1 MWFII
6 LKVLRYGFKAA
17 KTHKANKSNPSSTSP
32 NDITLSNIPST
43 TTNPPK
49 PPRNAL
55 KTNLDKILFTLQ
67 FALALTVIGLYSQ
80 DINSKDEDAPAKWVY
95 AVITAFLAACTALTY
110 LILVFAMKARPLPM
124 RQGAHLPLFA
134 WEVVL
139 CILWLVVFG
148 VFGEMFIGVRYGGD
162 EDSERAKKLERMRR
176 AVWVD
181 LVNFGFW
188 VVSAAW
194 RGVRWWRGRVRGGD
208 AQSVLEVGG
217 GDGVEKEVERV

>member
-17 KTHKANKSNPSSTSP
+17 KTHKANKSAPNTNNP
-32 NDITLSNIPST
+32 NDIDNITPSS
-43 TTNPPK
+43 PPTPK
-49 PPRNAL
+49 RNAF
-55 KTNLDKILFTLQ
+55 KTILDKALFTLQ

-80 DINSKDEDAPAKWVY
+80 DINSEDENAPAKWVY
-95 AVITAFLAACTALTY
+95 AVITGFLAACTALTY
-110 LILVFAMKARPLPM
+110 LVLVFAMKSRPLPT

-148 VFGEMFIGVRYGGD
+148 VFGEMFIGVGYGGD
-162 EDSERAKKLERMRR
+162 EGSEKAKKVERMRR

-181 LVNFGFW
+181 LVNLGFW

-208 AQSVLEVGG
+208 GQSVLEVGG

>member
-17 KTHKANKSNPSSTSP
+17 KTHKANKSSP
-32 NDITLSNIPST
+32 NDNNIPPT
-43 TTNPPK
+43 KPTPTRNP
-49 PPRNAL
+49 L
-55 KTNLDKILFTLQ
+55 KTILDKALFTLQ

-80 DINSKDEDAPAKWVY
+80 DINTKDDDDAAPAKWVY

-110 LILVFAMKARPLPM
+110 LILVFAMKARPLPT

-148 VFGEMFIGVRYGGD
+148 VFGEMFIGVGYGGD
-162 EDSERAKKLERMRR
+162 EGSERAKKLERMRR

-181 LVNFGFW
+181 LVNLGLW

-194 RGVRWWRGRVRGGD
+194 RGVRWWRGRVRGND
-208 AQSVLEVGG
+208 TQSVLEVGG